1 MNEVVEK
8 LIDWSGLPHLLLSVF
23 SGTEITKDTLGVE
36 FEQAMSPDPFSTL
49 FSEPRVVRSLYPRH
63 RVLYSLA
70 LIVASRGQSRRFM
83 AELSMPNR
91 NHYMERAFS
100 IVEAHSSKRIQEL
113 LRALLIETVIES
125 HLGTTLRKMGQG
137 QKCSLRFYPE
147 GISFKPTGTRVLAG
161 YSGDRLGNV
170 LGMLAD
176 LGLCDREGAG
186 KFALNETGLVVVQ
199 KLGDAGEARLN

>member
-1 MNEVVEK
+1 MRVVEK

-36 FEQAMSPDPFSTL
+36 SSSMSPDLFSTL

-137 QKCSLRFYPE
+137 QKCSLRLSRRYL
-147 GISFKPTGTRVLAG
+147 I
-161 YSGDRLGNV
+161 
-170 LGMLAD
+170 
-176 LGLCDREGAG
+176 
-186 KFALNETGLVVVQ
+186 
-199 KLGDAGEARLN
+199 